1 MAKERYKP
9 TPADVRMDKLL
20 ESRDLF
26 LGKIHALAL
35 AENLSPKG
43 LIGFLDAYE
52 RTSNLIDRIEN
63 AHAGDKAI
71 VIRFERVK
79 ELEEMEKDDEKD

>member
-20 ESRDLF
+20 ESRDSLLEKF
-26 LGKIHALAL
+26 HLLASDS
-35 AENLSPKG
+35 EIFSPKG
-43 LIGFLDAYE
+43 LLGFVEAYE
-52 RTSNLIDRIEN
+52 RTCNLIERIRN

-79 ELEEMEKDDEKD
+79 ELEEMEKDDG